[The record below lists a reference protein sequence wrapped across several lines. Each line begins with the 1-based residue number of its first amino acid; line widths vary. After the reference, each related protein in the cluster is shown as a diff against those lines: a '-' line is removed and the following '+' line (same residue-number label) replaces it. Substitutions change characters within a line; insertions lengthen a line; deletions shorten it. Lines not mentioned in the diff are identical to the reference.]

1 MFFIVDMMR
10 QVVLWVAFRFLS
22 QVRVRYLH
30 THNPYHM
37 PKVST
42 QTTID
47 YAERWLD
54 IIKEKQTPTIEEA
67 DWIASESLANFREH
81 FNAGWLEYRKSVTL
95 AGDHAAIEW
104 K

>member
-1 MFFIVDMMR
+1 
-10 QVVLWVAFRFLS
+10 
-22 QVRVRYLH
+22 
-30 THNPYHM
+30 M
-37 PKVST
+37 PKAPKKAI
-42 QTTID
+42 ID

-54 IIKEKQTPTIEEA
+54 IIKEKQTPTTAEA

-95 AGDHAAIEW
+95 AGDHAAVEW

>member
-42 QTTID
+42 QTTI
-47 YAERWLD
+47 E
-54 IIKEKQTPTIEEA
+54 EKQTPTIEEA